1 MQQIVDRVDKQ
12 TGEILIDVH
21 SSSFSPSLDALRN
34 WYRAARELDKSQ
46 NYLNRIAEVARA
58 FKQGQPLSN
67 RAITAIQADLRAHHQ
82 QQVTVEQIEQ
92 LSDKDLLQLHRV
104 VTNYF
109 KTAPPNPPTVS
120 ERQFVQSEIAQI
132 VVQIDR
138 LSQKQ
143 MEQVSLIESMQQNP
157 FRILGGK
164 YSTAV
169 AQLQQTKES
178 RNRLLAEKEVK
189 EKQLTKWNQQEEAYQ
204 AWEESSKTIEMLS
217 IAQAINLPQI
227 QERIADISKLPQ
239 LNQQQHHPSQRL
251 SC

>member
-1 MQQIVDRVDKQ
+1 M
-12 TGEILIDVH
+12 
-21 SSSFSPSLDALRN
+21 
-34 WYRAARELDKSQ
+34 
-46 NYLNRIAEVARA
+46 
-58 FKQGQPLSN
+58 
-67 RAITAIQADLRAHHQ
+67 
-82 QQVTVEQIEQ
+82 
-92 LSDKDLLQLHRV
+92 
-104 VTNYF
+104 
-109 KTAPPNPPTVS
+109 
-120 ERQFVQSEIAQI
+120 
-132 VVQIDR
+132 
-138 LSQKQ
+138 
-143 MEQVSLIESMQQNP
+143 
-157 FRILGGK
+157 GGK